1 MKLPPRYKH
10 QQAAFEKSK
19 NKDSFALLMEMG
31 TGKTRPAIETAT
43 HLHKQGKIEAMVVLA
58 PNGVQRNWVLNEIP
72 KWCTTPNRACWWTS
86 KPNKKQLKALT
97 ELVARPYSGLRIL
110 TVNYESCNLLPFK
123 NYLKK
128 FLRSFPSLLVLD
140 ESTRI
145 KTPAAKRTK
154 FIVSLRN
161 YAPYRR
167 IMSGFVAPN
176 SPFDLYKQFEF
187 LDPTI
192 LGFSSFFAFKAHF
205 AEIEDNQFLLKA
217 IKDKNKARGGS
228 ARTPQMVKKDP
239 ITNLPIYQN
248 LDELYKLIAPH
259 SFRAVKS
266 DCLDL
271 PEKVYKQ
278 LPIELTD
285 KQQRIYNMV
294 RDELIAEFDEGEM
307 TTALAIV
314 KLTRLQQI
322 TGGFWKLDE
331 TRDVVPIDGQYPKLE
346 AIMESI
352 ESATGKVAIWTHYT
366 HENELIADALREA
379 YGHLSVVQYYGKVNN
394 KAKQQA
400 VDSFQGFKR
409 CDNGTIEYIDGARFF
424 VGEPH
429 SGGIG
434 IELTKA
440 ESVYYYSNSFNL
452 EDRLQS
458 EDRHH
463 RAGTRHTVT
472 YTDVEACDT
481 TDRIIISALRSKKE
495 IAHVIMGD
503 KVNSWLKGVD

>member
-1 MKLPPRYKH
+1 MKLPPEYKH
-10 QQAAFEKSK
+10 QKSAYEKSR
-19 NKDSFALLMEMG
+19 NKDAFAFLMEMG
-31 TGKTRPAIETAT
+31 TGKTRPAIKTAVS
-43 HLHKQGKIEAMVVLA
+43 LHKDKKIEALVVLA

-72 KWCTTPNRACWWTS
+72 KWCNTEHRAAWWTS
-86 KPNKKQLKALT
+86 KPNKKQLQALT
-97 ELVARPYSGLRIL
+97 SLVSRPYDGLRIL
-110 TVNYESCNLLPFK
+110 TANYESCNLPLFK
-123 NYLKK
+123 KYIKK
-128 FLRSFPSLLVLD
+128 FLQSFPSLLVLD

-145 KTPAAKRTK
+145 KTPQAKRTK
-154 FIVSLRN
+154 FIVGLRN

-192 LGFSSFFAFKAHF
+192 LGFSSFYAFKAHF

-217 IKDKNKARGGS
+217 IASKNKARGGS
-228 ARTPQMVKKDP
+228 ARVPQMVKKGIDG
-239 ITNLPIYQN
+239 LPIYRN

-266 DCLDL
+266 ECLDL
-271 PEKVYKQ
+271 PEKVYKL
-278 LPIELTD
+278 LPVELTD
-285 KQQRIYNMV
+285 KQQGIYNQV
-294 RDELIAEFDEGEM
+294 RDELIAEFEEGEM
-307 TTALAIV
+307 TTVLAIV

-322 TGGFWKLDE
+322 TGGYWKLDE
-331 TRDVVPIDGQYPKLE
+331 TRDIQPIDGHYPKLE

-352 ESATGKVAIWTHYT
+352 EDTTGKVAIWTHYT
-366 HENELIADALREA
+366 HENELIADALRYA
-379 YGHLSVVQYYGKVNN
+379 YGERSVVQYYGKVNN
-394 KAKQQA
+394 KAKQDA
-400 VDSFQGFKR
+400 VDSFQGIQRDSKGR
-409 CDNGTIEYIDGARFF
+409 IQEVDGARFF

-434 IELTKA
+434 IELTRA
-440 ESVYYYSNSFNL
+440 EDVYYYSNSFNL

-472 YTDVEACDT
+472 YTDAEACDT

-495 IAHVIMGD
+495 VAHVIMGD
-503 KVNSWLKGVD
+503 KVNNWLRGV